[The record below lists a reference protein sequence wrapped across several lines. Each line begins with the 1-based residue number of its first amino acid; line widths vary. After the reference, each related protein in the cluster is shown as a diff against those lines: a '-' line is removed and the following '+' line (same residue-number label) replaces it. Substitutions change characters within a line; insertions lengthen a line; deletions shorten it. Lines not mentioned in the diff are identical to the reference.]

1 MNAAGEQAREEVIQ
15 ELRLLY
21 PVHSQDRETMG
32 LRNRY
37 TVRVRDSPASTRE
50 RRGESAQNV
59 QPKQRPNKET

>member
-15 ELRLLY
+15 KLRLLY

-32 LRNRY
+32 LINRY
-37 TVRVRDSPASTRE
+37 TVRVRDLPASTRE
-50 RRGESAQNV
+50 RREELAQNV